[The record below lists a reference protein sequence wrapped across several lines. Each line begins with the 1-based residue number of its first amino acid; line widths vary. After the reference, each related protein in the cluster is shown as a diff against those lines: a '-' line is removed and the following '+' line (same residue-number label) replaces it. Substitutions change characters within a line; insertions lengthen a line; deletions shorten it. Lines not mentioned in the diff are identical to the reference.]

1 MANSIPSLS
10 RWDCFVAAKL
20 GAVVLESIVASS
32 SSAKLAS
39 LKMARN
45 FFHLSLSFVKNP
57 PLFPSRFYTQPS
69 SRQQLQWLAKLVLL
83 ESVATIKMEP
93 RQSHALC
100 SSLNYAVPFTIRF
113 ERREGKGWMGRC
125 FSRKDTR
132 CLCHM
137 RAAEGE
143 TKAGHAEWRKSP
155 RIEDTRT
162 IPL

>member
-1 MANSIPSLS
+1 M
-10 RWDCFVAAKL
+10 
-20 GAVVLESIVASS
+20 LESIVASS

-69 SRQQLQWLAKLVLL
+69 SSQQLQWLAKLVLL

-100 SSLNYAVPFTIRF
+100 SSLNYAVSFTIRF
-113 ERREGKGWMGRC
+113 ERREEKGRDEWVAASQEKTRVVCATCVQLRARPRPATPNEGKAQESKIQEL
-125 FSRKDTR
+125 F
-132 CLCHM
+132 LC
-137 RAAEGE
+137 
-143 TKAGHAEWRKSP
+143 KSTP
-155 RIEDTRT
+155 RPHQIEAH
-162 IPL
+162 